1 MDTTKNCDRVFGF
14 PKCIAQIVAEYCM
27 IPKLL
32 SWINGYL
39 LNKQYL
45 CGNPRAIESGRIDPK
60 YAEPEYLASNPAAAD
75 YIKNNWNKFSSKNGI
90 WANPELFDWIR
101 EFHPNNEVDLDA
113 LGLNPNPNAI
123 KYMLENVEKWY

>member
-1 MDTTKNCDRVFGF
+1 MAAILIFHLTKLKIRDSKNDPIMDTTKNCDRVFGF

-45 CGNPRAIESGRIDPK
+45 CGNPRAIESGRIGPK

-90 WANPELFDWIR
+90 GKIQNYLTGFANFILTIKWI
-101 EFHPNNEVDLDA
+101 
-113 LGLNPNPNAI
+113 
-123 KYMLENVEKWY
+123 